1 MKNYQKV
8 NVPAGEEEYDK
19 FCDRQLAEL
28 LSGTRA

>member
-1 MKNYQKV
+1 ESGTDK
-8 NVPAGEEEYDK
+8 EEYDK